1 MTDSEKDQI
10 EKKENP
16 QITNQMIWKDS
27 MANLTSLLMLNLLR
41 ISNNNQRILIAQTEL
56 RKAFDSIH

>member
-41 ISNNNQRILIAQTEL
+41 ISNN
-56 RKAFDSIH
+56 